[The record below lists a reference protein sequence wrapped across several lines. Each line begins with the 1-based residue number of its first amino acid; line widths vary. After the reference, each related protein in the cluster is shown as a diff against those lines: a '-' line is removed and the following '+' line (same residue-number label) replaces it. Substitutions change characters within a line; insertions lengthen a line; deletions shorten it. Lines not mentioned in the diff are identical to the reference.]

1 MDAKLINWIE
11 RYQTEE
17 DGEALQQLLET
28 CWPLV
33 EPLISDLAKGKETE
47 IENLLRQKGR
57 ERFPFVMSKY
67 QLDVQLPI
75 ETFLRNTYRFYFQQV
90 LKGEG

>member
-1 MDAKLINWIE
+1 MDAKLENWIQ
-11 RYQTEE
+11 RYQNEE
-17 DGEALQQLLET
+17 DGEALQHLIER

-33 EPLISDLAKGKETE
+33 EPLIPDLAKGKDTE
-47 IENLLRQKGR
+47 IEHFLRQKGI
-57 ERFPFVMSKY
+57 ERFPFIMSKY

-75 ETFLRNTYRFYFQQV
+75 ETFLQNTYRFYFQQV